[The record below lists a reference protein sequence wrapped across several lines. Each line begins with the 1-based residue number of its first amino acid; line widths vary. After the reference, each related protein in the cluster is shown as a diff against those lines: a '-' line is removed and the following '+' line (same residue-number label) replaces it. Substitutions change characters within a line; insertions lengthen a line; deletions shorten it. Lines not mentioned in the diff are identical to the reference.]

1 MRRHLSAVAEDCQG
15 EDNGSMSMKKHP
27 LRDLIQMA
35 DRSNLNSIEPIAE
48 DQENETSPVY

>member
-1 MRRHLSAVAEDCQG
+1 MRRHLSAVAEDER
-15 EDNGSMSMKKHP
+15 EDYGSMSMKKHP